1 VIVQSLQPV
10 VGSIPDLLVAGVVA
24 GDGGAVKSAMRR
36 IVPMS
41 TTPNGETVTVEGGA
55 LWVRRPEHIQRIGG
69 AAPFIFAGRL
79 DNRDEVIAALGQHPG
94 ASDTAL
100 AAAAWQRWGDGALPR
115 LIGGFVLATW
125 DAARSE
131 MVLAVD
137 TTGDET
143 VYTATLSGCFAFAGH
158 PRALRPY
165 LEDGDGGAD
174 MESLARKLWGQPL
187 PAGRTILRGVNRIP
201 PGELWRIGR
210 SGVRRQTY
218 WRPGNAPP
226 TRFRRDEDYVEAAR
240 EMLDRVV
247 GCHLPADGRL
257 AADLTGGLDSTSIVT
272 AAARLAPHLTI
283 DCLTM
288 VGEPGAR
295 IPYDVPG
302 RSGDEWPA
310 VQATAAAYPNLRLHR
325 IEAGGLTPEEI
336 DPTALFETLP
346 TTVRPAWVV
355 GWGQN
360 RKNML
365 ARLAPCRLLSGV
377 AGNLAYS
384 RDGFDRLPELLAGGR
399 WATLAAEIRALIRKD
414 GRPWRWYF
422 LGRTLY
428 PALPAPWRR
437 LIRRLR
443 GHDFSRWTEINV
455 IRPEAVARYGLT
467 DSTEAQGRLH
477 PREGHTTR
485 EGLIDDIYSNLNFRH
500 TPRTTFRTIGV
511 DLRTPLLDPRMIDF
525 CLALPSDQFLR
536 DGVTRRLARQVL
548 AGRAPDQVTQ
558 RPHTYLSCPEWH
570 HRMTRARSHWMAA
583 IERLEGSAAVNELLD
598 MPKLRRLAESWPEK
612 PTPDQAQA
620 LADILPTA
628 ITAGQFIRWANRE
641 N

>member
-1 VIVQSLQPV
+1 MIVQSLQPV
-10 VGSIPDLLVAGVVA
+10 VGPAPDLLIAGVVA
-24 GDGGAVKSAMRR
+24 GDGAAVKSAMRC

-41 TTPNGETVTVEGGA
+41 TPPNGKSVAVEGGA
-55 LWVRRPEHIQRIGG
+55 LWVRQPEDFQRIGG
-69 AAPFIFAGRL
+69 AAPFVFAGRL
-79 DNRDEVIAALGQHPG
+79 DNRDEVISALGQHPG
-94 ASDTAL
+94 LSDAAL
-100 AAAAWQRWGDGALPR
+100 AAAAWERWGDGALSR

-131 MVLAVD
+131 MVLGVD

-143 VYTATLSGCFAFAGH
+143 VYTATLSGCFAFASH
-158 PRALRPY
+158 PRVLRPY
-165 LEDGDGGAD
+165 LEEGDGGAD
-174 MESLARKLWGQPL
+174 KESLARKLWGQPL
-187 PAGRTILRGVNRIP
+187 PAGRTLLRGINRVP
-201 PGELWRIGR
+201 PGELWRVGR
-210 SGVRRQTY
+210 AGVRRQTY

-226 TRFRRDEDYVEAAR
+226 IRFRRDEDYVEAAR

-283 DCLTM
+283 DCLTI
-288 VGEPGAR
+288 VGEPGAL
-295 IPYDVPG
+295 IPYEIPG
-302 RSGDEWPA
+302 RSGDEWSA

-336 DPTALFETLP
+336 DPTTLFETLP
-346 TTVRPAWVV
+346 SSVRPSWVV
-355 GWGQN
+355 GWGRN
-360 RKNML
+360 RKEL
-365 ARLAPCRLLSGV
+365 LSRLAPCRLLNGV

-399 WATLAAEIRALIRKD
+399 WATLAAEIRALTRKD

-422 LGRTLY
+422 MGCAFY

-443 GHDFSRWTEINV
+443 GHDFSWWSNINL

-467 DSTEAQGRLH
+467 DSTEALGQLQ
-477 PREGHTTR
+477 PREGYTKR
-485 EGLIDDIYSNLNFRH
+485 EGLISTIVDVLNFRH
-500 TPRTTFRTIGV
+500 IPRTTFRALGV

-536 DGVTRRLARQVL
+536 DGVTRRLARRVL
-548 AGRAPDQVTQ
+548 AGRAPDLVTQ
-558 RPHTYLSCPEWH
+558 RPHTYLSSPEWY
-570 HRMTRARSHWMAA
+570 HRMTRARPHWMAA
-583 IERLEGSAAVNELLD
+583 IERLEDSAAVNELLD
-598 MPKLRRLAESWPEK
+598 MPKLRRLAESWPET
-612 PTPDQAQA
+612 PTPDQVRV
-620 LADILPTA
+620 LADILPAA
-628 ITAGQFIRWANRE
+628 IAAGQFIRWANRE